1 LKKSTPFFYVVPL
14 FLLLV
19 GSCRP
24 AAELSSD
31 TQAVVI
37 AQAIHSP
44 GYAPLY
50 IAQEKGFFSDE
61 KLQVEFLRGG
71 GGSKAVM
78 LLLSGDAQF
87 AVRSAEV
94 TPVAQGRNIDLL
106 TVQALYVGLPFQ
118 LIIRKEAALKHQITP
133 QLDVRERLKRVQ
145 GLTFATTTRGGA
157 SAVYTH
163 YLFHAFGLDPEEHI
177 DTVYMGNPQA
187 RIAAFRTGEAQLT
200 TAAAENKQFLDSGE
214 GVILVDLLTDFPPIR
229 DLPFLSVHTLVDYAR
244 QSPETVRKVVRAFT
258 RAHQFIRDYPEES
271 LSILETVFAGR
282 YESEQLA
289 HIFQRQVVAVLPQ
302 NPRMNRKQ
310 WDSLVE
316 VARAVGILTE
326 PLDTTEGV
334 MWTNEFASP

>member
-1 LKKSTPFFYVVPL
+1 MKDTPFFYLAIVLP
-14 FLLLV
+14 LLLA

-24 AAELSSD
+24 EAEFSSE
-31 TQAVVI
+31 TQTVVI
-37 AQAIHSP
+37 TQAIHSP

-50 IAQEKGFFSDE
+50 VAQEKGYFRDE
-61 KLQVEFLRGG
+61 KLQVEYLRGG

-87 AVRSAEV
+87 AVKSAEV

-118 LIIRKEAALKHQITP
+118 LIIRKEAALEHQITP
-133 QLDVRERLKRVQ
+133 QLDVRERLKRVR

-163 YLFHAFGLDPEEHI
+163 YLLHAFGFDPEEHI
-177 DTVYMGNPQA
+177 ETVYMGNPQA

-200 TAAAENKQFLDSGE
+200 TAAAENKPFLDSGE

-229 DLPFLSVHTLVDYAR
+229 DLPFLSVHTLTEYAG
-244 QSPETVRKVVRAFT
+244 QSPETVRKVVRALT
-258 RAHQFIRDYPEES
+258 RANQFILDHPQES
-271 LSILETVFAGR
+271 LGILEAEFAGR
-282 YESEQLA
+282 YEPEQLA
-289 HIFQRQVVAVLPQ
+289 HIFERQVVAVLPQ
-302 NPRMNRKQ
+302 DSRMSQRQ
-310 WDSLVE
+310 WELLVE
-316 VARAVGILTE
+316 VARAVGILRE

-334 MWTNEFASP
+334 MWTNEFATP